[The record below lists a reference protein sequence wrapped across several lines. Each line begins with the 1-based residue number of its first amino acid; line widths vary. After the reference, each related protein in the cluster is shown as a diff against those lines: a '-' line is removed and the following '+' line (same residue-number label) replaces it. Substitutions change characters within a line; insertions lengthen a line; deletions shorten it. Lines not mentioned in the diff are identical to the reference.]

1 MHLIDKD
8 LVVKQAV
15 RNQIRD
21 AKAAQE
27 ILGTCSQ
34 EQIDGLV
41 KAVAEAT
48 YAKREELAK
57 MAHEETGYGK

>member
-48 YAKREELAK
+48 YAKPEELAK
-57 MAHEETGYGK
+57 MAH